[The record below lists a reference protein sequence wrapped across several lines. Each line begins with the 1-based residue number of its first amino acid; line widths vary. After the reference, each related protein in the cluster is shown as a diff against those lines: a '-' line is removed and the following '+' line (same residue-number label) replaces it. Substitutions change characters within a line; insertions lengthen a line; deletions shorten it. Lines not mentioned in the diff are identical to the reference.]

1 MKRWRRFIQGAPLFL
16 PLVAVVGAIGGG
28 GGWGISAVAF
38 LLAAAGRAW
47 RVGLCALL
55 CATAAGLHSRMRD
68 ERADAFRALAETE
81 ELVQLCGTVE
91 RELQRGCVLNTGWN
105 GVRVV
110 LRGSVP
116 FRTGDL
122 VQVRAIWREPSPAS
136 LPGVFDAVAWMQGQ
150 GIAASVDFVEGRKLG
165 KPLSLRT
172 LQSWGFYVRE
182 RLARRLMPPGTESD
196 SSRQVL
202 CALVLGDK
210 GSAEFETMEGFR
222 NGGCLHAFAVSGLH
236 VGLVSGILWCLLR
249 MLRVRPVVIRPLLL
263 VCVGAYV
270 LMTGCAV
277 PALRAYLMLVVLL
290 AGYMLQRR
298 VNLLNT
304 WSFAA
309 LLILMVEPS
318 QLYNAG
324 FLLSFGVYAALCI
337 GLRLCLADSPW
348 SGPDS
353 YIPPSLRSLWE
364 IRWSRAELAVRG
376 AVIVSLSAW
385 LFSVPI
391 TLCFFHTANSSSFLT
406 NIAITPILPVV
417 MLFGLLSICLAGV
430 PLLGEATAWLAQKS
444 AAILLAVVAWFG
456 DLPYAYLP
464 ASPPASE
471 HSLLVQGTG
480 FGNSFTM
487 LGNHGLLIN
496 CGNMTTAEIKT
507 LPALFHSGFTPAVLL
522 VTSSRAS
529 DGGGTAVLKRMWPE
543 LEVLQAGMLPPEGR
557 CFETQ
562 AGRFLIYPG
571 AAGAAPVVIW
581 ENPTGRV
588 LYLGDA
594 PYSALSGIA
603 GLPVSRVI
611 LGAHPR
617 QPIGV
622 GDVVASEYIL
632 LPRARSDEPCLRV
645 SEHGHLLLRLSEQ
658 K

>member
-16 PLVAVVGAIGGG
+16 PLLAVVGAIGGG

-55 CATAAGLHSRMRD
+55 CATAAGLHTRMRD

-122 VQVRAIWREPSPAS
+122 VQVRAIWREPLPAS

-172 LQSWGFYVRE
+172 LQSWGLYVRE

-236 VGLVSGILWCLLR
+236 VGLVSGVLWCLLR

-337 GLRLCLADSPW
+337 GLRLCLADSPLVRP
-348 SGPDS
+348 GFLH
-353 YIPPSLRSLWE
+353 PSLVAHAVGNPLEPGRTG
-364 IRWSRAELAVRG
+364 RAG
-376 AVIVSLSAW
+376 G
-385 LFSVPI
+385 
-391 TLCFFHTANSSSFLT
+391 CH
-406 NIAITPILPVV
+406 
-417 MLFGLLSICLAGV
+417 CLA
-430 PLLGEATAWLAQKS
+430 ERLAF
-444 AAILLAVVAWFG
+444 FG
-456 DLPYAYLP
+456 PHHLVLFP
-464 ASPPASE
+464 
-471 HSLLVQGTG
+471 HSQQLQ
-480 FGNSFTM
+480 FPDQYR
-487 LGNHGLLIN
+487 H
-496 CGNMTTAEIKT
+496 
-507 LPALFHSGFTPAVLL
+507 HSHTP
-522 VTSSRAS
+522 
-529 DGGGTAVLKRMWPE
+529 G
-543 LEVLQAGMLPPEGR
+543 
-557 CFETQ
+557 
-562 AGRFLIYPG
+562 
-571 AAGAAPVVIW
+571 
-581 ENPTGRV
+581 
-588 LYLGDA
+588 
-594 PYSALSGIA
+594 
-603 GLPVSRVI
+603 
-611 LGAHPR
+611 
-617 QPIGV
+617 
-622 GDVVASEYIL
+622 GDVVRPAEHLSGWCAFAGGGYGLACAEIGGYSPGGGCL
-632 LPRARSDEPCLRV
+632 VRSPAVRIPAGKPSGE
-645 SEHGHLLLRLSEQ
+645 
-658 K
+658 

>member
-1 MKRWRRFIQGAPLFL
+1 MKRWRRFILGAPLFL
-16 PLVAVVGAIGGG
+16 PLVAVIGAIVGGW
-28 GGWGISAVAF
+28 GWGISAVAF

-55 CATAAGLHSRMRD
+55 CALVAGLHARLLD
-68 ERADAFRALAETE
+68 ERADSFREQAETE

-91 RELQRGCVLNTGWN
+91 RELHRGCVLNTGWN

-110 LRGSVP
+110 LRGNVP

-122 VQVRAIWREPSPAS
+122 VQVRAAWREPLPAS
-136 LPGVFDAVAWMQGQ
+136 LPGGGDAAAWMRGQ
-150 GIAASVDFVEGRKLG
+150 GIVASVDFVEGCKLG

-172 LQSWGFYVRE
+172 LQGWGLYMRE
-182 RLARRLMPPGTESD
+182 QLTRRLMPPGTESEPA
-196 SSRQVL
+196 RQVL

-210 GSAEFETMEGFR
+210 GSAESGTMEVFR

-236 VGLVSGILWCLLR
+236 VGLVSGILWGVLR
-249 MLRVRPVVIRPLLL
+249 LLRVRPVVIRPLLL

-277 PALRAYLMLVVLL
+277 PALRAYLMLAVLL
-290 AGYMLQRR
+290 AGYMLQCR

-304 WSFAA
+304 WSCAA
-309 LLILMVEPS
+309 LLILMVAPD

-324 FLLSFGVYAALCI
+324 FLLSFGVYATLCI

-348 SGPDS
+348 FGPDS
-353 YIPPSLRSLWE
+353 YIPPSLRTVGE
-364 IRWSRAELAVRG
+364 ILWSRAELAVRG
-376 AVIVSLSAW
+376 VVIVSLSAW
-385 LFSVPI
+385 LFSVPVA
-391 TLCFFHTANSSSFLT
+391 LCFFHSANTTSFLT
-406 NIAITPILPVV
+406 NIAIGPVLPVV
-417 MLFGLLSICLAGV
+417 MLFGLLSLCLAGV
-430 PLLGEATAWLAQKS
+430 PLLGAATAWLAQKS
-444 AAILLAVVAWFG
+444 AALLLVVVAWFG
-456 DLPYAYLP
+456 GLPFAYLP
-464 ASPPASE
+464 AKAPAHE

-496 CGNMTTAEIKT
+496 CGNTTTAEMKT
-507 LPALFHSGFTPAVLL
+507 LPTLFHGGFTPAVLL
-522 VTSSRAS
+522 VTSSRTS
-529 DGGGTAVLKRMWPE
+529 DGGGAEVLKRMWPE
-543 LEVLQAGMLPPEGR
+543 LVVLRAGQLPPEGR

-571 AAGAAPVVIW
+571 AAGAYPVVIW
-581 ENPTGRV
+581 ENPAGRV

-594 PYSALSGIA
+594 PYSAWA
-603 GLPVSRVI
+603 GLDGGLVALVI
-611 LGAHPR
+611 LGAHPH

-622 GDVVASEYIL
+622 DDVLASEYIL
-632 LPRARSDEPCLRV
+632 LPRARSDKPCLRV